1 MVILTL
7 AAILWTITTLI
18 KTAIKTLIIMR
29 IPAVHQDQHQ
39 LLVLFTL
46 LKAIL
51 VEVEVTITHILTT
64 DIAHLAYRPAIRPEM
79 HHPIAL
85 PPVQVATD
93 PVPSLLLLGSL
104 KALTLTLMRIQSTLP
119 IFPISMA
126 QGTVNREVRE
136 EGTLL
141 TTWEGARVGDE

>member
-1 MVILTL
+1 
-7 AAILWTITTLI
+7 
-18 KTAIKTLIIMR
+18 MR

-51 VEVEVTITHILTT
+51 VEVEVTITLILTT
-64 DIAHLAYRPAIRPEM
+64 DIAHLAYRPAIRPEI
-79 HHPIAL
+79 HHLIAL

-104 KALTLTLMRIQSTLP
+104 KAPTLVRIQSTLP